1 MDVCIR
7 RGTPKPASSVARYSD
22 NVLLLSGWI
31 LGEEHIRNRTAVC
44 EVSLGE
50 GRVVLLGF
58 GVQRRGQSHGT
69 FKLLFNAIYRST
81 LAPA

>member
-1 MDVCIR
+1 MV
-7 RGTPKPASSVARYSD
+7 
-22 NVLLLSGWI
+22 LLSGWI

-44 EVSLGE
+44 EVGLGK

-58 GVQRRGQSHGT
+58 SVQNRGQPYGT

-81 LAPA
+81 LSSNQKAGNQ